1 MISNDLSHW
10 NVMIFK
16 KTLLSL
22 RIGFHQF
29 NYDDLYVLIG
39 PDLYRLHIDI
49 YHEQP
54 SINFSYLGCLIMS
67 LTTKLKQF
75 NFDYQGI
82 GISIDDIKT
91 AHTLFRNI
99 PIN

>member
-1 MISNDLSHW
+1 M
-10 NVMIFK
+10 
-16 KTLLSL
+16 
-22 RIGFHQF
+22 RIGFRQL
-29 NYDDLYVLIG
+29 NYDDLCVLIG

-49 YHEQP
+49 DHEQP
-54 SINFSYLGCLIMS
+54 SINFAYLGSLIMS

-82 GISIDDIKT
+82 GISINDIRT

-99 PIN
+99 QSIETHLCDTLSLVCRDMI